1 MVRFNEKGF
10 GVLLALST
18 GISWGIVS
26 PLARILTDHGVDML
40 TVIVLR
46 TVIVVLFIGGLLSLS
61 GYGRGLKVQTGSLTL
76 LVSIGIMGVLT
87 STGFLFSIQYLN
99 VPIALLIHYLFPLAT
114 ALGALVFLRERP
126 TLKQFIAG
134 VLILF
139 GLWVGLFR
147 NSYFSQIQF
156 TGLGVFWGLL
166 AVVGLSGQ
174 SLLGRFA
181 ALKGLDYR
189 RLVFY
194 SNLFGLLA
202 LGGVKMAFF
211 GVSDLIAIPFSD
223 LLLILAIGL
232 IGGALASITYYS
244 SLRFISSPL
253 ASLLCT
259 SEIVVGMLGSSLLLK
274 LAPSIPEMAGAF
286 IIIFAI
292 RLSLY

>member
-1 MVRFNEKGF
+1 MGRFNEKGL

-26 PLARILTDHGVDML
+26 PLARILADHGVDML

-46 TVIVVLFIGGLLSLS
+46 TVIVVLFVGGLLSLS
-61 GYGRGLKVQTGSLTL
+61 GYERGLKVQAGSLPL
-76 LVSIGIMGVLT
+76 LLSIGVMGVFT

-126 TLKQFIAG
+126 TVKQVFAG

-166 AVVGLSGQ
+166 AVAGLSGQ
-174 SLLGRFA
+174 SLLGRSA

-189 RLVFY
+189 RVVFY

-202 LGGVKMAFF
+202 LGAVKLAFF
-211 GVSDLIAIPFSD
+211 GVSDVFSISYSD
-223 LLLILAIGL
+223 LLLILVIGL

-259 SEIVVGMLGSSLLLK
+259 LEIVVGMLGSSLLLK
-274 LAPSIPEMAGAF
+274 LAPSIPEMAGAI